1 MKSAFILLFA
11 ILSFA
16 FASIDTLP
24 PPAPPAAEP
33 VVLTLP
39 APPFNWRDALQK
51 ELGRL
56 KLLTLA
62 AEQELTAFGRRKQQ
76 LTWDDIYFD
85 LRRMFPQVFEM
96 LESRVVTEQDQS
108 QEQQQE
114 QDCDDRKAMMEHRR
128 QLLWEELDPEKR
140 QELAQW
146 AEKAQKEQDPT
157 KADNEL
163 AAIAWMQGS
172 TRRVFE
178 ELSADDILDEFK
190 VPSVWKSAYNVI
202 INTPKQWAKRTMEKW
217 VGCSCE

>member
-1 MKSAFILLFA
+1 M
-11 ILSFA
+11 
-16 FASIDTLP
+16 
-24 PPAPPAAEP
+24 
-33 VVLTLP
+33 LTLP

-114 QDCDDRKAMMEHRR
+114 QDCDDRKAMMERRR
-128 QLLWEELDPEKR
+128 QLLWEELDSEKR